1 MVRTGAVLDNL
12 SKGMKTTM
20 PTTARSGGIKRRTN
34 RQGESPK
41 SNANTKP
48 GPGRSRARLFR
59 DEDGGPLVEFALIL
73 PMMVTVM
80 TGIFY
85 LGVGLAQYIQ
95 LTNATD
101 IAAREI
107 SVSRGV
113 SSQAADPCSTG
124 TTFFESAAPNL
135 SSSDLTFTYTINGT
149 AHTGTSCTSMA
160 LTSASQGETA
170 TVQVS
175 YPVHLGIYGAG
186 WSTVTL
192 KSQTSEIIQ

>member
-1 MVRTGAVLDNL
+1 MNNKREGKKKPMLTNARLRL
-12 SKGMKTTM
+12 SKSVLRPISGSAGKPIDRT
-20 PTTARSGGIKRRTN
+20 PVPARRGVRLLTN
-34 RQGESPK
+34 
-41 SNANTKP
+41 
-48 GPGRSRARLFR
+48 
-59 DEDGGPLVEFALIL
+59 EDGGPLVEFAMIL
-73 PMMVTVM
+73 PMMVMVM

-101 IAAREI
+101 IAARQI

-113 SSQAADPCSTG
+113 SSMAADPCSTG
-124 TTFFESAAPNL
+124 TTAFEAAAPNL
-135 SSSDLTFTYTINGT
+135 STSNLTFTYTINSVSKT
-149 AHTGTSCTSMA
+149 ATSCTSLA

-175 YPVHLGIYGAG
+175 YPVHLGIYGVG
-186 WSTVTL
+186 WSTVSL